1 MPQSLLLGFNTL
13 SPGSKSNIIYLT
25 YIRNKYKYQ
34 RMSKLLNS
42 LGFDKKPSET
52 TVVVA
57 MSGGVDS
64 STVAGM
70 MKNEGYKVIG
80 ITLKLYDD
88 GKEVAASKQCC
99 SGQDIM
105 DAKRVANKLD
115 IEHKILYFQN
125 KFKQG
130 VIDNFVESYLK
141 GETPIPC
148 VQCNQTVKFKDL
160 FEVSKELKADA
171 LVTGHYV
178 KSITKDNT
186 TNMYRA
192 IDENRDQSYFL
203 FNTTRQQLDYLRFP
217 LGNLLKDKTREIAKN
232 LDLNV
237 ADKPDSQDICFVP
250 NGDYASV
257 IQKFRPD
264 SFKKG
269 NIKNLEGKVIGV
281 HEGIINF
288 TIGQRKGIKVSDKEA
303 LYVLKINSENNEI
316 IVGPKEHLG
325 KTKIN
330 LKDINLLTDKD
341 DFKENIYC
349 KVRSTGKLLEANVN
363 FSDDNKAEVNL
374 AIPEDGI
381 SPGQACVFYN
391 KDQFGYKVLGGGWI
405 KE

>member
-1 MPQSLLLGFNTL
+1 MNEE
-13 SPGSKSNIIYLT
+13 
-25 YIRNKYKYQ
+25 
-34 RMSKLLNS
+34 LNS
-42 LGFDKKPSET
+42 LGFNKKPSDT

-70 MKNEGYKVIG
+70 MKKEGYKVIG

-115 IEHKILYFQN
+115 IEHKILYFQD

-160 FEVSKELKADA
+160 FEVSKDLNADA

-178 KSITKDNT
+178 KSITEKNT

-203 FNTTRQQLDYLRFP
+203 FNTTREQLDYLRFP
-217 LGNLLKDKTREIAKN
+217 LGGMLKDKTREIAKN

-264 SFKKG
+264 SFQKG
-269 NIKNLEGKVIGV
+269 NIRDINGKVIGV

-288 TIGQRKGIKVSDKEA
+288 TIGQRRGIKVSDKEP
-303 LYVLKINSENNEI
+303 LYVIEINSDKNEI
-316 IVGPKEHLG
+316 IVGPKEKLG
-325 KTKIN
+325 KQTIS
-330 LKDINLLTDKD
+330 LK
-341 DFKENIYC
+341 NI
-349 KVRSTGKLLEANVN
+349 STVFCMSL
-363 FSDDNKAEVNL
+363 FNK
-374 AIPEDGI
+374 
-381 SPGQACVFYN
+381 
-391 KDQFGYKVLGGGWI
+391 FG
-405 KE
+405 